1 MFYELERKMR
11 KVNSNT
17 LQVYPSMDS
26 VTAQKDVI
34 ASLCLQQGGGYYGEA

>member
-1 MFYELERKMR
+1 M
-11 KVNSNT
+11 NT
-17 LQVYPSMDS
+17 IAARIYFLQVYPVLDC